1 MELSEQ
7 TMIKLLQDVAEIK
20 QGVLDMKNCKDD
32 QELRIKELERYRDNA
47 VGMVSVITVIG
58 GFIVWLI
65 SQAISYFTSKA

>member
-1 MELSEQ
+1 MEFSEQ

-47 VGMVSVITVIG
+47 VGMVSVITVVG
-58 GFIVWLI
+58 GFVVWVI
-65 SQAISYFTSKA
+65 SQVISYFTSR